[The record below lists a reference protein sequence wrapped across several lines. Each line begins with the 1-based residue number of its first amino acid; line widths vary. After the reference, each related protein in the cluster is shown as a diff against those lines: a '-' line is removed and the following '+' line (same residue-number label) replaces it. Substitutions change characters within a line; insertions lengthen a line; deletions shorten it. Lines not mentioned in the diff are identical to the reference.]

1 MSYLQIA
8 NSDIAVAADVVFPNT
23 RVNNDTENCV
33 ALSAE
38 SLRAVAMNSVRD
50 PSFDDNCRFGSVLRV
65 GTAADVQATNAVGCG
80 RCGRFDHFYSAGFAS
95 HGFFADSANR
105 HAVADRAAAGSSVG
119 SANHVVAVDFSVDSA
134 SHAAAAAGFAVDPAT
149 FSVAERVADPA
160 ADVVDSVA
168 RCAVAVVAAER
179 VAGPAAGAVDS
190 ARCAVAVVAERVAGP
205 AAGAVDS
212 ARCAV
217 AAAERVV
224 GPAADVAD
232 SARCVVAV
240 VVAVHAADS
249 AVADRVVAAPAVS
262 VPVFGLNLDVAGRL
276 LLRPSHLMT
285 QHQ

>member
-134 SHAAAAAGFAVDPAT
+134 SHAAAAAAGFAVDPAT

-179 VAGPAAGAVDS
+179 VAGPAVGAV
-190 ARCAVAVVAERVAGP
+190 
-205 AAGAVDS
+205 
-212 ARCAV
+212 
-217 AAAERVV
+217 
-224 GPAADVAD
+224 D

>member
-190 ARCAVAVVAERVAGP
+190 ARCAVA
-205 AAGAVDS
+205 
-212 ARCAV
+212 
-217 AAAERVV
+217 AAERVV